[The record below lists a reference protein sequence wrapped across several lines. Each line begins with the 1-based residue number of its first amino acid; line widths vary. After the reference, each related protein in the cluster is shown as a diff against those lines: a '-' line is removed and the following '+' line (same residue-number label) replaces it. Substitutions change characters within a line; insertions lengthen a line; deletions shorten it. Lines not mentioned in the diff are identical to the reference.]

1 VEILAGNIGYLD
13 LRFFANP
20 TYGGTTATAAMAV
33 LANTDAIIIDL
44 RQNGG
49 GEPGMVQ
56 LLCSYFFE
64 PEPVLINSLYWRK
77 SETTQQ
83 FWTLPY
89 LPGMRLP
96 TTPVYV
102 LISPRTGSAAEE
114 FAYNLQTQNRA
125 TLLGQK
131 TVGAANPGD
140 GFKLVHGFEMFI
152 STGAAVNP
160 ITKTNWEGQGVQ
172 PDLEVPAEEALVVAQ
187 MTALQRLLDD
197 AGDPQQQRE
206 LTWALQALEAKH
218 RPMPLD
224 GLVLAD
230 YVGNYETRQ
239 IRLETGRLTYQ
250 RGNRSRQ
257 MMLPIDKDLFVL
269 EGVDGFQ
276 SRFERDEAGRIVR
289 LVDMWSDGHQE
300 SNRRG

>member
-1 VEILAGNIGYLD
+1 MMSTVSDEHIPSKNEDLKLTSEIKWAVIDKMAQLIEENYVQPDVAGQVGEMLRTNLDEDRYEGFGFAPDLAGALTRDLQAYDLHFQVGWRPQTDEAASATPEEETQPTRHERWLAYSKRHNFGFKRVEILAGNIGYLD

-64 PEPVLINSLYWRK
+64 PKPVLINSLYWRK

-160 ITKTNWEGQGVQ
+160 ITKTNWEGQGS
-172 PDLEVPAEEALVVAQ
+172 L
-187 MTALQRLLDD
+187 
-197 AGDPQQQRE
+197 
-206 LTWALQALEAKH
+206 
-218 RPMPLD
+218 
-224 GLVLAD
+224 
-230 YVGNYETRQ
+230 
-239 IRLETGRLTYQ
+239 
-250 RGNRSRQ
+250 
-257 MMLPIDKDLFVL
+257 
-269 EGVDGFQ
+269 
-276 SRFERDEAGRIVR
+276 
-289 LVDMWSDGHQE
+289 
-300 SNRRG
+300 RRCR